1 MLRTTNCVLTSK
13 GKLLVRIVTSYS
25 IIQSTHNTIQSMRK
39 NGNVFIHDL
48 FNLISLIVIIS
59 NDVRYLCK
67 ATHWDHLGTSDL
79 GKAHVDLANTL
90 LLLFFAYIVID
101 TVWIAIVPSCV
112 LSSPIA
118 LIVHHLLT
126 FLFLLVPYSV
136 PQFHWH
142 GAVSI
147 FVEVNV
153 FFLVSRR
160 QFLQGSLLYKILDFF
175 FHLTWFSFRLVVFPF
190 LLVFYSY
197 EYARYSRQLGGVWP
211 NIVVIAPVLQV
222 RQLLFYSISI
232 LWQMD
237 HTLQ

>member
-1 MLRTTNCVLTSK
+1 
-13 GKLLVRIVTSYS
+13 
-25 IIQSTHNTIQSMRK
+25 MRK
-39 NGNVFIHDL
+39 NVTVFIHDL
-48 FNLISLIVIIS
+48 FNLISLVVIIF
-59 NDVRYLCK
+59 NDVQYLYK

-79 GKAHVDLANTL
+79 GKAHADLANTL
-90 LLLFFAYIVID
+90 LLLFFGYIAID
-101 TVWIAIVPSCV
+101 TIWIAIVPSCV

-126 FLFLLVPYSV
+126 FLFILVPYVV

-197 EYARYSRQLGGVWP
+197 EYMRYSQQLGGMWL

-222 RQLLFYSISI
+222 RQLTIIVLFLLVI
-232 LWQMD
+232 LI
-237 HTLQ
+237 TNKSSTTVCVVL